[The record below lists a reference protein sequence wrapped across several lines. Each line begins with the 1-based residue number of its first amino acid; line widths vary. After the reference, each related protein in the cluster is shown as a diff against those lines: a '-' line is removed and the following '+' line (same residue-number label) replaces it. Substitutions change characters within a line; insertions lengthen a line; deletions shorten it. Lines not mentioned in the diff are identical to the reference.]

1 MSAVPK
7 LRFNEFSHFW
17 TAESIQQ
24 ISHFVTSGSRDWA
37 KLYSDDG
44 AKFLR
49 MTNLP
54 KIGTDLLLS
63 DMKYVTIPQNSTD
76 GRRTS
81 IEKGDILISITA
93 ELGKI
98 GYVKEDLGEAYV
110 NQHLALVRPQK
121 NIVSPK
127 FVAEMLASEKCRAEI
142 NRLNDAGAKAGLNLP
157 TIRKF
162 KISIPS
168 LPEQQKI
175 ASFLSSLDKKI
186 DLLRRKK
193 DALELYKKGLMQK
206 IFSQE
211 IRFKQ
216 DDGSDFPEWEEMRLE
231 EVADMKAGK
240 FIKASKI
247 SPTNQYGFFPCYG
260 GNGLRGYVRTSNQ
273 EGRYVLIGRQGALC
287 GNVAITTG
295 KFYATEHAVVTRA
308 KSGNEIDWLFYQL
321 EKMDLN
327 QYAIGVAQPG
337 LSVTSLNSLA
347 TLVPSRP
354 EQAKIASFL
363 STIDTKIASVA
374 SQLEQME
381 SFKEGLLQQMFV

>member
-1 MSAVPK
+1 MSMVPK
-7 LRFNEFSHFW
+7 LRFPEFDGEWEETTLSEQAVSLDSQRKPVKSSERRSGPFPYYGASGIIDYIDDYIFDEE
-17 TAESIQQ
+17 TVLLAE
-24 ISHFVTSGSRDWA
+24 
-37 KLYSDDG
+37 DG
-44 AKFLR
+44 A
-49 MTNLP
+49 
-54 KIGTDLLLS
+54 
-63 DMKYVTIPQNSTD
+63 
-76 GRRTS
+76 
-81 IEKGDILISITA
+81 
-93 ELGKI
+93 
-98 GYVKEDLGEAYV
+98 
-110 NQHLALVRPQK
+110 
-121 NIVSPK
+121 NI
-127 FVAEMLASEKCRAEI
+127 I
-142 NRLNDAGAKAGLNLP
+142 NR
-157 TIRKF
+157 
-162 KISIPS
+162 S
-168 LPEQQKI
+168 LPISFIARGKYWVNNHAHVYRAKHSSVFLSISLERLDFQNYNTGTTMPKLNAKTCASLPLIVPTPDEQQKI
-175 ASFLSSLDKKI
+175 ASFLSSVDKKI
-186 DLLRRKK
+186 YLLRQKK

-216 DDGSDFPEWEEMRLE
+216 DDGSDFPDWEEMRLE
-231 EVADMKAGK
+231 EIADMKAGK
-240 FIKASKI
+240 FIKASEI

-295 KFYATEHAVVTRA
+295 KFYATEHAVVTSA

-337 LSVTSLNSLA
+337 LSVTSLNSLS
-347 TLVPSRP
+347 TLVPSRS

-381 SFKEGLLQQMFV
+381 SFKKGLLQQMFV